1 MKQLFAS
8 IAIVIAMAAP
18 IAAQTVQHD
27 QHTGATLVSSKRVSV
42 KGGLFSNLNAYGIWS
57 SRQGYGVAV
66 EYIGTGG
73 GWHFFKEAWSYGQQL
88 KFSEGNSNVMGCGAG
103 CTLQE
108 GGFIHLSEAQFKKAA
123 SEGFGF
129 KLLGS
134 GGSVEGTVPASAFA
148 QVLSAL

>member
-1 MKQLFAS
+1 MKALVLAAS
-8 IAIVIAMAAP
+8 IAMATITP
-18 IAAQTVQHD
+18 TLAQTVQHD
-27 QHTGATLVSSKRVSV
+27 QHTGATLVASKRVSV

-73 GWHFFKEAWSYGQQL
+73 GWHFFQEAWSFGKQFQ
-88 KFSEGNSNVMGCGAG
+88 FTQANGNVMGCGAG

-108 GGFIHLSEAQFKKAA
+108 GGFIHMTEAEFKKAA
-123 SEGFGF
+123 NEGFGF

>member
-1 MKQLFAS
+1 MKAFLAAMVIGVTM
-8 IAIVIAMAAP
+8 IAPVL
-18 IAAQTVQHD
+18 AQTIQHD
-27 QHTGATLVSSKRVSV
+27 QHTGATLVASQRVSV

-57 SRQGYGVAV
+57 SRQGYGISV

-73 GWHFFKEAWSYGQQL
+73 GWHFFEEAWSFGKQF
-88 KFSEGNSNVMGCGAG
+88 KFTRANGNVMGCGAG

-108 GGFIHLSEAQFKKAA
+108 GGFIHMTETQFKRAA

-129 KLLGS
+129 KLLGN
-134 GGSVEGTVPASAFA
+134 GGSVEGTVPASTFA